1 MGIGMGMG
9 NDVYAYVL
17 YVSAKPVGE
26 GSTESVA
33 LAWPMPCDI
42 VIIHRPSTMFIK

>member
-33 LAWPMPCDI
+33 LALTI
-42 VIIHRPSTMFIK
+42 